1 VAAEALK
8 QCRRSHLPEIGT
20 ALGIDAVA
28 APGRRLIVADR
39 AGGPAAPGR
48 PQPTTIVIGP
58 EGGLTDD
65 ELAALDRAGAHRV
78 RLAGPIL
85 RIETAALAAAAV
97 WASAWEHA
105 AP

>member
-1 VAAEALK
+1 
-8 QCRRSHLPEIGT
+8 
-20 ALGIDAVA
+20 
-28 APGRRLIVADR
+28 
-39 AGGPAAPGR
+39 
-48 PQPTTIVIGP
+48 VIGP